1 MTSSLALIPSLT
13 TTNKPGPARSTLV
26 FRVAIGLVA
35 LHVVDDSFLQPP
47 AGTTAADHLV
57 SGLATLAPILL
68 AAWAYPRVRAGAAAA
83 IAIFVGLCG
92 LIFGA
97 VEAGYY
103 TVAVGPSGDDFTGLV
118 SIPAGALLVGLGAW
132 RLWRSR
138 RNTPNHVWRYGRRVL
153 IGAVAIVVV
162 YQTVPPLGWAYLAT
176 HAARAEV
183 PAADLGAAYEDVT
196 LTTSDGLE
204 LEGWYVPSQNGAA
217 VIVFPGRQ
225 RSQHHA
231 RMLVEHGYGVLL
243 FDRRGEGASE
253 GAGNMFGWGG
263 ERDIFAAIDFL
274 ESRPDVD
281 PDRIGGLGL
290 SVGGELMLQ
299 AAAQDERLAAVV
311 SEGAGARSM
320 KEQLQDHPQSEVW
333 PILPAVALQ
342 TGAPALLGHH
352 ATAPAHRARPRDRT
366 APGAVHLGTRRRQH
380 RDHQPAFHRLAG
392 PRAEIWEIDAPHIE
406 GITTHPEE
414 YERRV
419 MGFLD
424 RALLPGVNRAAG

>member
-1 MTSSLALIPSLT
+1 M
-13 TTNKPGPARSTLV
+13 V
-26 FRVAIGLVA
+26 
-35 LHVVDDSFLQPP
+35 
-47 AGTTAADHLV
+47 
-57 SGLATLAPILL
+57 
-68 AAWAYPRVRAGAAAA
+68 
-83 IAIFVGLCG
+83 C
-92 LIFGA
+92 IFGA

-118 SIPAGALLVGLGAW
+118 SIPAGAVLVGLGAW

-204 LEGWYVPSQNGAA
+204 LEGWYVPSRNGAA
-217 VIVFPGRQ
+217 VIVFPGRK

-263 ERDIFAAIDFL
+263 ERDIFAAHRL
-274 ESRPDVD
+274 PRVAARRRPG
-281 PDRIGGLGL
+281 PDR
-290 SVGGELMLQ
+290 
-299 AAAQDERLAAVV
+299 
-311 SEGAGARSM
+311 
-320 KEQLQDHPQSEVW
+320 
-333 PILPAVALQ
+333 
-342 TGAPALLGHH
+342 
-352 ATAPAHRARPRDRT
+352 RARPLRRRGADAPGGRART
-366 APGAVHLGTRRRQH
+366 SAWPRWSRRAPAPGA
-380 RDHQPAFHRLAG
+380 
-392 PRAEIWEIDAPHIE
+392 
-406 GITTHPEE
+406 
-414 YERRV
+414 
-419 MGFLD
+419 
-424 RALLPGVNRAAG
+424 